1 MAFGLGASRSPEA
14 LALLPTLLDRPSFQ
28 DVHPRAGAGGA
39 GRHRRRAGA
48 AGRWRR
54 PTRAGPRF
62 QARRAALQGVARI
75 AEGTAL
81 GRRARELLERGL
93 DDEDFRVRVEATAGL
108 VTLGDAKAVPA
119 MERAMRAELDGRV
132 KRRLRE
138 AIRDIAEKGR
148 PVEQARKLAEEVERL
163 RNELGDLRGRL
174 ERVEVSRDGGRKR
187 SDEKPV
193 RRPRPP
199 SRRGSKPRRRTR

>member
-1 MAFGLGASRSPEA
+1 M
-14 LALLPTLLDRPSFQ
+14 LDRPSFQ
-28 DVHPRAGAGGA
+28 DVIRA
-39 GRHRRRAGA
+39 RALEGLGA
-48 AGRWRR
+48 AGDERALPVLETAYARR
-54 PTRAGPRF
+54 ATF

-93 DDEDFRVRVEATAGL
+93 DDDDFRVRVEATAGL
-108 VTLGDAKAVPA
+108 VTVGDAKAVPA

-132 KRRLRE
+132 KRRLRD

-163 RNELGDLRGRL
+163 RNELGELRGRL
-174 ERVEVSRDGGRKR
+174 ERVEVARDGGRKR